1 MDVNNM
7 KNIIILK
14 NLPSN
19 ILEEAIVVVKN
30 KKKAIDTDCLKNTN
44 NILKEKNKDDVVQ
57 GYMNEEDFKKIE
69 KIERDNREFVV
80 KEAEMVIKNYLDKL
94 EDGQRVIDR
103 NKLQKKYNRLKY
115 MNFVL
120 LVISVLSTLIC
131 LL

>member
-103 NKLQKKYNRLKY
+103 NSLQKKYNRLKY